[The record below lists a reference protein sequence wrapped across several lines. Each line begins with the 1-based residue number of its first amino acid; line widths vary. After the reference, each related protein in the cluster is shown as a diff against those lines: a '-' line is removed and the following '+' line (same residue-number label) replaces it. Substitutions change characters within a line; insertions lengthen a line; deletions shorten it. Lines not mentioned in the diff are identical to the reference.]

1 MDPKY
6 SNMPG
11 SILSYQQKTP
21 VKLLCEI
28 DLKKLFPASA
38 PKERERFDKKWNDFL
53 KSDPCNKEIFELK
66 ESEKSNPR
74 EYFIL
79 WYKRQIKK
87 QLKIRIPRYDKRIGV
102 EANDFRIS
110 DLGHR
115 WASCGRNGVISFNWR
130 SIMAPIWVFDYIL
143 VHEMVHLIERRHSK
157 RFWGLVSRVI
167 PDYEEH
173 ALWLNEN
180 GADMDL

>member
-1 MDPKY
+1 MNPKY

-28 DLKKLFPASA
+28 DLKKLLLA
-38 PKERERFDKKWNDFL
+38 PKERDRFDKNWNGFL
-53 KSDPCNKEIFELK
+53 EADKCNKEIFELK

-79 WYKRQIKK
+79 CYKRQIKK

-102 EANDFRIS
+102 EVNDFRIS

-115 WASCGRNGVISFNWR
+115 WAS
-130 SIMAPIWVFDYIL
+130 
-143 VHEMVHLIERRHSK
+143 
-157 RFWGLVSRVI
+157 
-167 PDYEEH
+167 
-173 ALWLNEN
+173 
-180 GADMDL
+180 